1 MVADQT
7 DIWTPTDQIEALG
20 LGDLASMDYA
30 DLLDSLRKDLQLDA
44 ATDLVPGSVWQT
56 LSGLQVQWAVIDAR
70 TPPPIIVNS
79 SPGMQVTR
87 SAVGRYVVTFGTPFN
102 NNPAVVASTTWV
114 AGTNHTDIAA
124 TTINPTFTD
133 ISVDVSG
140 AVTAVD
146 DYFTVIAVGTT

>member
-1 MVADQT
+1 MVADQS

-56 LSGLQVQWAVIDAR
+56 LSGLQIQWAVIDAR

-114 AGTNHTDIAA
+114 VGTNVTNISTFGISPSFVDIG
-124 TTINPTFTD
+124 
-133 ISVDVSG
+133 VDNTAS
-140 AVTAVD
+140 AAVD